1 MAMGISY
8 KGMATLFGRYFKGD
22 KVIWILVVI
31 LSAVSLL
38 AVYSSTGSLAYRFH
52 GGNTTYFLVKQLI
65 FLALGLS
72 IVFITHLVSYKVYYP
87 LSTILMGLSIPLLL
101 ITLIFGATLN
111 QASRWLEIPGL
122 GITFQTSDVA
132 KLALVMYVAKILSQS
147 QKNIKDLKQ
156 GFIPLVLPVGLICL
170 LILPANFSTAALLG
184 LVCWIMMFVG
194 RVNLKYLLGF
204 TGLGILVLGVFIVV
218 TLHYKDVGRVHTWIN
233 RVENFVSGGS
243 KDGNY
248 QVEQSKIAIATG
260 GFFGKGPGRSTQRN
274 FLPHPY
280 SDFIFAIIVEEFGLL
295 GGVVILSLYLILLFR
310 SAVIVRKAK
319 RTFPAFLA
327 FGLALLMAMQAMV
340 NMAVAVN
347 LIPVTGQPLPLVS
360 MGGTSLFFSSAAFGI
375 ILSISRSQSKME
387 LFDGEEPA
395 EGNN

>member
-1 MAMGISY
+1 M
-8 KGMATLFGRYFKGD
+8 
-22 KVIWILVVI
+22 IWILVVI